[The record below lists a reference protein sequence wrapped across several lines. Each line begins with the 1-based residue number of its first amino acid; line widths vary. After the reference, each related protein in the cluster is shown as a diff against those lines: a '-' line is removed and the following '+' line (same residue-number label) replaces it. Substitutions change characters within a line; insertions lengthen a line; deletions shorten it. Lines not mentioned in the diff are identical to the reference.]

1 MVTRPTLRGSLALRL
16 AVVFGLLSAV
26 VVAALGIGIHALAA
40 RFLSARAEEDLAA
53 LAEFY
58 AAYAAT
64 AAPDE
69 TQLAALAPQIVGYF
83 APQAGYEVRI
93 FSIRTGAVLGTTHQS
108 IHLPSAEALVELGRV
123 RPTLYLSPSS
133 NQPKR
138 QYVARPVLATDG
150 SALAVVELSRDIGDR
165 ESFLLTLRKIL
176 LVAGGS
182 AVVTFTAAGV
192 LLARQMTRP
201 LRQMESATRAIA
213 TGDFERR
220 VPVSTGDEIGRL
232 AVSVNRMA
240 QDLARLE
247 ASRREFIARISHD
260 LRTPLTAIKGFIV
273 NLQDVA
279 PDSLKESL
287 AAVDEQT
294 DRLIRLVN
302 DLLTL
307 SRLQRGELRLTK
319 TDIDLAAAA
328 QSAIALVHDK
338 ALRSGIELTLIR
350 QSGELTAVDC
360 CIHGDSDRLQQVI
373 LNLLDNAVRATPAG
387 GSVEVRVVGQEKEVT
402 LTVTDTGR
410 GLTPE
415 DAQRAFEPYY
425 RGEGGGAGLGL
436 SIARE
441 VVEGHGGKVWLRPR
455 PGDGTE
461 AGFTLPRSTR

>member
-1 MVTRPTLRGSLALRL
+1 MVTRPSLRGSLALRL

-40 RFLSARAEEDLAA
+40 RFLSARAEEDLTA

-69 TQLAALAPQIVGYF
+69 TQLAALAPEIVGYF

-93 FSIRTGAVLGTTHQS
+93 FSIRTGALLGTTHQS
-108 IHLPSAEALVELGRV
+108 VPLPSAEALVELGRV

-133 NQPKR
+133 NHPNR

-150 SALAVVELSRDIGDR
+150 SVLAVVELSRDVSDR
-165 ESFLLTLRKIL
+165 ESFLLTLRQIL
-176 LVAGGS
+176 LMAG
-182 AVVTFTAAGV
+182 ACATVTFIAAGV
-192 LLARQMTRP
+192 ILARQMTRP
-201 LRQMESATRAIA
+201 VRQMESATRAIA

-220 VPVSTGDEIGRL
+220 VRVSTSDEIGRL
-232 AVSVNRMA
+232 AVSINHMA

-260 LRTPLTAIKGFIV
+260 LRTPLTAIKGFII

-279 PDSLKESL
+279 PAGLKESL
-287 AAVDEQT
+287 VAVDEQT

-307 SRLQRGELRLTK
+307 SRLQRGELRLTRAQM
-319 TDIDLAAAA
+319 DLVAAA
-328 QSAIALVHDK
+328 QSAVALVQDK
-338 ALRSGIELTLIR
+338 ALRSGIELTMSS
-350 QSGELTAVDC
+350 QPGELTTEDSRV
-360 CIHGDSDRLQQVI
+360 HGDSDRLQQVI

-387 GSVEVRVVGQEKEVT
+387 GSVEVRVAGNEKEVI

-410 GLTPE
+410 GLTLE
-415 DAQRAFEPYY
+415 DAEHAFEPYY

-441 VVEGHGGKVWLRPR
+441 VVEGHGGTIWLRPQL
-455 PGDGTE
+455 GGGTE
-461 AGFTLPRSTR
+461 AGFTLPRSAQ